1 MASVTKT
8 ISNTSQPRGGYLPVS
23 IMDYIQLEDNIVL
36 NPKENVSPQLVGLV
50 VDYLSRFI
58 MICKHWNEFST
69 SLTGVTIQDISDKEA
84 AWSAFSISLQGARL
98 AEQFGHNNTI
108 AISTNLV
115 SCIKRELDDDS
126 IINAC
131 KLVSF
136 DAWYRNKLIAARYP
150 LTYDTISPDKET
162 IENICVMVNRSINF
176 FNDYGPITAEGFTFE
191 PDGYTD
197 TVSTGDGDYLTK
209 DTLWDFKV
217 SKSKPSKDD
226 TLQILMY
233 YIMGKHSGQEQF
245 ETIENIGIF
254 NPRLNTIYKINA
266 ASIDKGL
273 IKKIEDNVICY

>member
-162 IENICVMVNRSINF
+162 IENIRVMVNRSINF

-233 YIMGKHSGQEQF
+233 YIMGKHSGKEEF

-273 IKKIEDNVICY
+273 IKEIEDNVICY